1 MKDKLKFIPECLFSS
16 TKRDCCTIKDGSIS
30 MTPYSPTSDHDHLVK
45 NAGVELSSASY
56 QHIPWRKRCDPF
68 AVDKSPAPFTK

>member
-1 MKDKLKFIPECLFSS
+1 MKDKLKFIPEGLFPS

-30 MTPYSPTSDHDHLVK
+30 MTPYNPTSDHDHHAK

-56 QHIPWRKRCDPF
+56 HHILWRKRCIPF
-68 AVDKSPAPFTK
+68 DVDKSLAPFTK